1 LKRIYE
7 TQSLVSLLLK
17 DEIEIEKENKM
28 KKKNDIVVNSI
39 MWGRIK

>member
-39 MWGRIK
+39 MWGRVK

>member
-1 LKRIYE
+1 
-7 TQSLVSLLLK
+7 LK

-39 MWGRIK
+39 IWGRVK

>member
-1 LKRIYE
+1 MKLNP
-7 TQSLVSLLLK
+7 VSLLLK

-39 MWGRIK
+39 I

>member
-1 LKRIYE
+1 MKRIYE

-39 MWGRIK
+39 MWGRVK